1 MVQRHHKIKVV
12 HAGAP
17 PGHGIPPFTQSG
29 IHPDTVI
36 RFYVYVL
43 VLYDKN
49 PNFLLS
55 FSHMLLNLIDTV
67 DNLKEKL
74 TQTSNPSLFIVYM
87 K

>member
-1 MVQRHHKIKVV
+1 MGHGATASQNQGG
-12 HAGAP
+12 AGAP

-49 PNFLLS
+49 PNLL
-55 FSHMLLNLIDTV
+55 FHFPLCYLISSI
-67 DNLKEKL
+67 
-74 TQTSNPSLFIVYM
+74 Q
-87 K
+87 